1 MVPAKGYSH
10 MTPEYQAG
18 RFRRILRIVICL
30 VSMGFVFPSAL
41 MDAEDER
48 KAAIQKMQNIE

>member
-1 MVPAKGYSH
+1 
-10 MTPEYQAG
+10 MTPEYRAG
-18 RFRRILRIVICL
+18 RFRRIFRILICL

>member
-1 MVPAKGYSH
+1 